1 MKYKKL
7 LIILTTLFILPTI
20 FAYACQDETDLGNI
34 PCEVITPVISFSGD
48 CNATIIDLNN
58 TAINQTIN
66 ITDNALGDGTYNFS
80 FNLTNL
86 SSYSIV
92 LCENSSS
99 TINVG
104 YFESGRNILS
114 FFLIIPLLLLTFG
127 ILITTKRVSNQLTKS
142 FVILLSFVPMIAIFQ
157 VAIVSAQEYITSPR
171 IITSFSRFY
180 WAFLFIFL
188 LLFIFMLV
196 SLIVSSLDTLKKRK
210 GLK

>member
-1 MKYKKL
+1 MKKQ
-7 LIILTTLFILPTI
+7 IIIIGMLVLMVVSVT
-20 FAYACQDETDLGNI
+20 AYVCQDETDIGKI
-34 PCEVITPVISFSGD
+34 PCEVITPVIGFSGC

-58 TAINQTIN
+58 TTTNMTLN
-66 ITDNALGDGTYNFS
+66 ITANAIGDGTYNFS
-80 FNLTNL
+80 FNYTNL

-99 TINVG
+99 TMNVG
-104 YFESGRNILS
+104 HFESGRNILS

-127 ILITTKRVSNQLTKS
+127 ILMFTKKVKYQLLKS
-142 FVILLSFVPMIAIFQ
+142 FTILLSFVPMIAIFQ
-157 VAIVSAQEYITSPR
+157 VAIVSAQEYINSPR
-171 IITSFSRFY
+171 IITAFNRFY

-196 SLIVSSLDTLKKRK
+196 SLIVISLDLLKKRK